1 MFQFDDSVKVKQ
13 YHPYHKW
20 NCIIIS
26 MRTREV
32 MLSKGGIIT
41 NEKTNMVSIL
51 FLMFWKCM
59 S

>member
-20 NCIIIS
+20 NRIIIS

-41 NEKTNMVSIL
+41 NEKTFYQPTHGYCTIS
-51 FLMFWKCM
+51 
-59 S
+59 